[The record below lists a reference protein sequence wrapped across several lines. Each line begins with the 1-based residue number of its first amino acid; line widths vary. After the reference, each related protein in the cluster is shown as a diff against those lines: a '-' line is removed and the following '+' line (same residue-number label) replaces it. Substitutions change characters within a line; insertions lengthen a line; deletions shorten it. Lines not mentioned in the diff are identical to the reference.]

1 MAESSTRSAVG
12 SVDVSDPTSDSDSTG
27 EPDATG
33 DSDSVD
39 DHGLPADDPDPL
51 LGWCLAAYHTAL
63 FTLVPVVG
71 LHWTGALG
79 DLLGGLSTTVG
90 LALYLLLWATTWW
103 TNRRLL
109 ATTPFERSA
118 WREIL
123 TGGAKWGG
131 VTGSCFLLELVV
143 VAVAQVAVDGG
154 FGVPD
159 VASVLPLLLFL
170 ALGVAIAFVVGA
182 VVGVVQAALDLVALG
197 VADAVTTRQSGD

>member
-1 MAESSTRSAVG
+1 MAETSTRSPVG
-12 SVDVSDPTSDSDSTG
+12 SLDDSDSAD
-27 EPDATG
+27 ELE
-33 DSDSVD
+33 SVD
-39 DHGLPADDPDPL
+39 DHSPPVDDPDPL
-51 LGWCLAAYHTAL
+51 LVWCLAAYHTAL

-109 ATTPFERSA
+109 ATTPFEPSA

-123 TGGAKWGG
+123 TGGVKWGG

-143 VAVAQVAVDGG
+143 VAVVQVAIDGG
-154 FGVPD
+154 LGVPD

-170 ALGVAIAFVVGA
+170 ALGAATAFVVGGL
-182 VVGVVQAALDLVALG
+182 VGVVQAVLDLLALG
-197 VADAVTTRQSGD
+197 VADAMTTAESRD